1 MWWVFLTVKHR
12 IEQRLKAL
20 DLPPGTTH
28 WTSCTLQEAGI
39 TTNRKKKKKTRYT
52 HWRNHPLG
60 LCGSLQDRLYW
71 TKKAECTYLHF
82 RKWLPA
88 QLCAMK
94 RRRDCWLRKKNKC
107 TAKITRVVALAM
119 QWQRKHFGWVSQQ
132 SCGHGKENLL
142 CTSVHWNATST
153 INPVWLLQ
161 QQVQQNKLLPTH
173 CKYQESSVLPG
184 LSEECPLL
192 QVERAFIVYLFH
204 RC

>member
-142 CTSVHWNATST
+142 CTTVCTGMQLVPSIPCGYYSNRYNKISCCQHTANIKKALSCQDCQKNA
-153 INPVWLLQ
+153 PYCRWKGLL
-161 QQVQQNKLLPTH
+161 
-173 CKYQESSVLPG
+173 
-184 LSEECPLL
+184 
-192 QVERAFIVYLFH
+192 
-204 RC
+204 